1 MIVFICT
8 ILFWGVSQKCFA
20 DSTIKVETQT
30 PEFYVNDFANLFTE
44 EQKQEIISKA
54 VELNDTY
61 NGIQVVV
68 STVETLQGNEIE
80 EYAYSM
86 YNQYGIGKDSMGI
99 LILLSTT
106 DRDVRIETGYNM
118 QKYITDS
125 MSGRILDKYGMD
137 YFRTNDF
144 AQGLISVQSGMINE
158 IKEKVPNDWETVENT
173 SINSESAW
181 KVGKAILIIFAI
193 FLGGVPIVFAIINIA
208 DIMGN
213 KPKKKSKKELM
224 LEERDNE
231 WKEKLNQKQAE
242 YENSKRKFKNEI
254 ANKDDIISRFKNSNL
269 NLEKQISEY
278 EEKLRRIKKI
288 HPNIDKEIQKQIDDE
303 NRKKALEWDY
313 SVNTESRLEASEL
326 NVNTFKNIIDS
337 YNNLPNEQRV
347 FVKTD
352 IEDIKCKYTQS
363 VILKDIAIAAP
374 IASLILA
381 CCNKFQKG
389 DHSNYSEIANV
400 FDKLNDLTDS
410 QKNTIPNNNLSK
422 FMRLYKNSSEDN
434 ENYIKAKEVE
444 ELVRDTLDRIGTP
457 DRDDLSRLK
466 DAKSHY
472 SNLSDE
478 QKAYFPQKLYDELI
492 RKLREAEDD
501 EAAYRRRKR
510 EEAEERRRYNSS
522 SSSSSSSTFHGNGGS
537 SGGGGASR
545 HF

>member
-1 MIVFICT
+1 M
-8 ILFWGVSQKCFA
+8 
-20 DSTIKVETQT
+20 
-30 PEFYVNDFANLFTE
+30 
-44 EQKQEIISKA
+44 
-54 VELNDTY
+54 
-61 NGIQVVV
+61 
-68 STVETLQGNEIE
+68 
-80 EYAYSM
+80 
-86 YNQYGIGKDSMGI
+86 
-99 LILLSTT
+99 
-106 DRDVRIETGYNM
+106 
-118 QKYITDS
+118 
-125 MSGRILDKYGMD
+125 
-137 YFRTNDF
+137 
-144 AQGLISVQSGMINE
+144 
-158 IKEKVPNDWETVENT
+158 
-173 SINSESAW
+173 
-181 KVGKAILIIFAI
+181 
-193 FLGGVPIVFAIINIA
+193 
-208 DIMGN
+208 
-213 KPKKKSKKELM
+213 
-224 LEERDNE
+224 
-231 WKEKLNQKQAE
+231 
-242 YENSKRKFKNEI
+242 
-254 ANKDDIISRFKNSNL
+254 
-269 NLEKQISEY
+269 
-278 EEKLRRIKKI
+278 
-288 HPNIDKEIQKQIDDE
+288 
-303 NRKKALEWDY
+303 
-313 SVNTESRLEASEL
+313 NTESRLEASEL